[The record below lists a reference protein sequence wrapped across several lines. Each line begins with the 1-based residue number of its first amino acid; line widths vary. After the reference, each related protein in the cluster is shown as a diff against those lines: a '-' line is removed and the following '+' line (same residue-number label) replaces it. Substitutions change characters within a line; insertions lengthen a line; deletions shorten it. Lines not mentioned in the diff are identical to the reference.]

1 MARTHDVQAPG
12 GRTLRVYEDGDPG
25 GRPVLHQHGSPEC
38 GDLFDVWVADA
49 RERGI
54 RLLGYDRPGYG
65 GSTRHPGRSVA
76 DAAGDVAAI
85 ADALGIDR
93 LATWGDSGGGPHTL
107 ACAAL
112 LGDRV
117 VAAASLAG
125 VTPFDAEGLNWFRG
139 MGEDNWREFG
149 ATLAGPEVLEP
160 FLEAQVR
167 ALVEAEP
174 ADIADH
180 MRSLIGDADQG
191 ALDRGFGEH
200 WVSTFPIIFEQG
212 GAGWMD
218 DDLAFARPFGF
229 ELEDVDIPVLVWHG
243 RHDRFV
249 PVAHGEWLA
258 ARIPGAERRITDT
271 DGHLTLLVDR
281 IGDVHQWLLER
292 F

>member
-1 MARTHDVQAPG
+1 M
-12 GRTLRVYEDGDPG
+12 
-25 GRPVLHQHGSPEC
+25 
-38 GDLFDVWVADA
+38 
-49 RERGI
+49 
-54 RLLGYDRPGYG
+54 
-65 GSTRHPGRSVA
+65 
-76 DAAGDVAAI
+76 
-85 ADALGIDR
+85 
-93 LATWGDSGGGPHTL
+93 WGESGGGPHTL

-149 ATLAGPEVLEP
+149 ATLAGPDVLEP

-167 ALVEAEP
+167 ALLEAEP

-200 WVSTFPIIFEQG
+200 WVSTFPIIFAQG

-218 DDLAFARPFGF
+218 DDLAFAGPFGF
-229 ELEDVDIPVLVWHG
+229 ELEDVDVPVLVWHG